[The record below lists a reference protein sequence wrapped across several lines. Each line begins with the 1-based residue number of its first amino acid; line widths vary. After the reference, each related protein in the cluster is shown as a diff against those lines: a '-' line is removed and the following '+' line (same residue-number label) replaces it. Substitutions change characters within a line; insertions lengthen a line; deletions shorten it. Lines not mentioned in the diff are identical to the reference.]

1 MFSFRPVD
9 PRPLAPPLTTLVAL
23 AAALVFAAPAA
34 GQLWIDASDDQARRD
49 VELLAAY
56 GRIGGP
62 VTSWPLAWEQVRE
75 GLAAPA
81 AGDLPPHVVRAE
93 ARLRAGAERAAAV
106 GTRLTARAAFQNEP
120 LLVRGFGEAAREDAD
135 LRVSVHDRLGSS
147 VYLGGSAGWRD
158 GQRGDDVSFD
168 DSYVAVDLGNWGLH
182 AGTIGEWWGGGWDGA
197 LVLSTNG
204 RPYPRIGL
212 QRLTPRVLDVPVLR
226 WLGPWSVTVAAGR
239 LEDDRAVPHPFTL
252 HTRLVIQPAA
262 GLDIGFS
269 RTLQICGE
277 GRDCDLEQWARAFVG
292 IGDLDNTGDRDV
304 DPSNQLGAVDIRFG
318 DVWGEVGYA
327 VYAEM
332 MGEDTGEFPLEKAS
346 ILVGTTWDGFW
357 SDAGLAWRL
366 RLEAADTR
374 AEHAFGLFTAQ
385 PGVTYNH
392 FIYHDGWSFQGRTIG
407 HGLDTDSRLVTGEAH
422 VTDDGDRGYRLTYRH
437 AVVNDSDGTRHKVSD
452 TREAIHLVELGFT
465 TPLTLGDARF
475 GLLFQSDQP
484 DTPDRAD
491 GSVRFELGLTIRG
504 GF

>member
-1 MFSFRPVD
+1 MPTVRPFD
-9 PRPLAPPLTTLVAL
+9 PRPCAPSPVTLVAL
-23 AAALVFAAPAA
+23 AVAVVFAAPAA
-34 GQLWIDASDDQARRD
+34 GQLWIDASDARARRD

-62 VTSWPLAWEQVRE
+62 VTSWPLAWAQVRG
-75 GLAAPA
+75 GLAVPA
-81 AGDLPPHVVRAE
+81 ADGLPPHVVRAE
-93 ARLRAGAERAAAV
+93 ERLRARAERAAA
-106 GTRLTARAAFQNEP
+106 TDPRLTARVALQNEP
-120 LLVRGFGEAAREDAD
+120 LLVRGFGEAAREDTD

-147 VYLGGSAGWRD
+147 VYLGGSVGWRD
-158 GQRGDDVSFD
+158 GQRGDDVTFD

-204 RPYPRIGL
+204 RAYPRIGL

-226 WLGPWSVTVAAGR
+226 WLGPWSLTVAAGR

-252 HTRLVIQPAA
+252 HTRLVIQPAE

-277 GRDCDLEQWARAFVG
+277 GRACGLEQWARGVVG

-304 DPSNQLGAVDIRFG
+304 DPGNQLGAVDVRFG
-318 DVWGEVGYA
+318 NVWGEVGYA
-327 VYAEM
+327 FYAEM

-357 SDAGLAWRL
+357 SGAGVAWRL

-374 AEHAFGLFTAQ
+374 AERAFGLFTAQ

-392 FIYHDGWSFQGRTIG
+392 FIYRDGWSFQGRTIG
-407 HGLDTDSRLVTGEAH
+407 HGLDTDSRLLTGEAH
-422 VTDDGDRGYRLTYRH
+422 VTDAGERGYRLTYRH
-437 AVVNDSDGTRHKVSD
+437 AVVNDSDGLRHKVSAA
-452 TREAIHLVELGFT
+452 REAIHSVELEFT
-465 TPLTLGDARF
+465 TPLPHGDARL
-475 GLLFQSDQP
+475 GVLVQSDQP
-484 DTPDRAD
+484 DTPGRAD
-491 GSVRFELGLTIRG
+491 GSVRFELGWTVRAG
-504 GF
+504 S